1 MIVLICI
8 LIIIIAV
15 ILIKLNKTK
24 FNAQQKEE
32 QYNEIQKKYNQ
43 SLNDIEKYL
52 NLIDKLTK
60 TNSQMKSEIELL
72 EKKLDFYLNIEEDS
86 SKLNEKENSEEQLK
100 LIEEAS
106 NQIISDRTK
115 NQNINTN
122 NSYENN
128 LVLDNEQMNA
138 CDIMEN
144 TNYNFFITGKAG
156 TGKSFLLDVFKKT
169 TKKDYIVLAPTG
181 IAALNVGGITIHSAF
196 GYDNLV
202 NLNLENINEYTIHL
216 REEKII
222 ILRQIE
228 TIIIDEISMVR
239 ADTFD
244 KIDKILKII
253 NKSTL
258 PFGGKQ
264 IIIVGDLFQ
273 LSPIAKNEE
282 IKFLNDKY
290 GGIYFFL
297 SDSFKK
303 GNFNFIELTINHR
316 QKDDLAFF
324 EILNHIRNGQISD
337 SDIEILNKRVVT
349 DVSAYDRFITLLPT
363 KKEAKKVNDERLS
376 SLEMPE
382 YTYSAQIIFDK
393 YRNKTNNFESIFPI
407 TTDLKLRK
415 GAL

>member
-1 MIVLICI
+1 
-8 LIIIIAV
+8 
-15 ILIKLNKTK
+15 
-24 FNAQQKEE
+24 
-32 QYNEIQKKYNQ
+32 
-43 SLNDIEKYL
+43 
-52 NLIDKLTK
+52 
-60 TNSQMKSEIELL
+60 
-72 EKKLDFYLNIEEDS
+72 
-86 SKLNEKENSEEQLK
+86 
-100 LIEEAS
+100 
-106 NQIISDRTK
+106 
-115 NQNINTN
+115 
-122 NSYENN
+122 
-128 LVLDNEQMNA
+128 
-138 CDIMEN
+138 MEN